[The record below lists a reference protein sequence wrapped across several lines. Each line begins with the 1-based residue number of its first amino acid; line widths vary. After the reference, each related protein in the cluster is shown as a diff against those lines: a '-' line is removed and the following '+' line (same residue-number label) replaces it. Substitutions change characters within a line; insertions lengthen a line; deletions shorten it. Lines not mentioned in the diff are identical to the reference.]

1 MKILMSFVVLVLI
14 FFIALTF
21 MRNFDELRSYRI
33 WNKLEKSPKVDRGSF
48 SPQLVEDMPDPAR
61 RYFEFMILPDT
72 TLKHVARIEINGR
85 LGLGSEDTPDYMDM
99 QARQILSFPKGFV
112 WDIKTGRGPVVLTGS
127 DGIYDDSSWSRFW
140 VMHSLPVGRA
150 GGLSKHREDH
160 RRAAFGRLVAEA
172 AFWSPA
178 ALLPSQYVSW
188 DAIGPN
194 SARATVTYKG
204 LIQTVEIFVTETG
217 QPTHVIIPRWSDS
230 NPENQYQIQPFG
242 GYLSVFKEVEGYR
255 LPMHVEGGNFIGTDG
270 YFPFYIADIK
280 NITFID

>member
-1 MKILMSFVVLVLI
+1 VKILMSFVALVVI
-14 FFIALTF
+14 FLIALTI
-21 MRNFDELRSYRI
+21 MKNFDELRTYLT
-33 WNKLEKSPKVDRGSF
+33 WKKLENPSKVNTLKF
-48 SPQLVEDMPDPAR
+48 SPHLVKDLPEPAQ

-72 TLKHVARIEINGR
+72 PLKHVAKIEMNGR
-85 LGLGSEDTPDYMDM
+85 LGLGSKDAPDYMDM
-99 QARQILSFPKGFV
+99 QARQIMSFPNGFI

-127 DGIYDDSSWSRFW
+127 DGIYKDSSWSRFW

-160 RRAAFGRLVAEA
+160 RKAAFGRLVAEA

-178 ALLPSQYVSW
+178 ALLPSQHVSW
-188 DAIGPN
+188 EPSGPN
-194 SARATVTYKG
+194 SAKATVTYEG
-204 LIQTVEIFVTETG
+204 LVQTVEIFVIENG

-230 NPENQYQIQPFG
+230 NPKNQYQIQPFG

-255 LPMHVEGGNFIGTDG
+255 LPMHVEGGNFIGTDR
-270 YFPFYIADIK
+270 YFPFYIADVK